1 MTRRIV
7 DTFAGPGGW
16 DEGMRMLGLT
26 DVIGIEWDAA
36 ACATAEAAGHR
47 RIQADVAALD
57 LLGWPCWGKVS
68 SPPCFVAG
76 TPVVTERAVLPIEEV
91 RVGDRVLTHAGRWCR
106 VESTGSKVAE
116 TVTVKGQGTSGITCT
131 PDHRFYTRTYRT
143 WVSGRTRARVEE
155 WGDPTWTPATELGG
169 SRWAIPATAA
179 SVAWSAPIDPWLV
192 GRWLADGW
200 CNLGRGEVL
209 WAIGD
214 EKLDEF
220 KARCNL
226 PVAYAAM
233 DGCHRVTLC
242 GARDLAAWLAANFG
256 SGAHRK
262 TIPGSLLGAAEPVRR
277 ALLDGYLSGDS
288 HRVDDHARKAVTVSA
303 CLATGVRLLAAGLGL
318 AVSVAI
324 NRPPSTK
331 AMPDGR
337 IVNQRP
343 WYAVTLRDQ
352 RARRF
357 LHLRDGHWWGRVRS
371 IEPSPPQRV
380 YDIQVADD
388 HSYVADGIVV
398 HNCQAWS
405 MAGKRKGELDR
416 TNCHLLADRMAGGD
430 DSTDWCTWED
440 PRSALVCQ
448 PVRWVRDLRPEWVA
462 LEEVPAVAGLW
473 EHFARIFRGW
483 GYSVWTGD
491 LCAADY
497 GVPQTRTRRILT
509 ASRVRTVGPPPP
521 THSESAHG
529 DDLLGGHTLPWV
541 TMAEALGWG
550 FDEPSATV
558 SAGGGKSGSAE
569 PFANADYRRRL
580 AIHVQRERSGD
591 RPGETF
597 DATAIPSQ
605 TITSKSRSW
614 EVRPGERP
622 PVYVNGNQENA
633 ARRSADEPAPTVLFG
648 HCSNDVRWA
657 LDRPATTVVGS
668 FRPDV
673 IAGPGHHDTSRQNA
687 PGSVRVTVQEAA
699 ILQSF
704 RPDYP
709 WSGSRTKQYEQCG
722 NAIPPR
728 LAAHVVASAIGIDP
742 TAAIDRY
749 YAEALGG
756 AA

>member
-1 MTRRIV
+1 MPNDDPRKNHRYLR
-7 DTFAGPGGW
+7 GSRLSGW

-26 DVIGIEWDAA
+26 DVIGIEWDIA
-36 ACATAEAAGHR
+36 ACTTAEAAGHR

-57 LLGWPCWGKVS
+57 PLGWPCWGKVS
-68 SPPCFVAG
+68 SPP
-76 TPVVTERAVLPIEEV
+76 
-91 RVGDRVLTHAGRWCR
+91 
-106 VESTGSKVAE
+106 
-116 TVTVKGQGTSGITCT
+116 
-131 PDHRFYTRTYRT
+131 
-143 WVSGRTRARVEE
+143 
-155 WGDPTWTPATELGG
+155 
-169 SRWAIPATAA
+169 
-179 SVAWSAPIDPWLV
+179 
-192 GRWLADGW
+192 
-200 CNLGRGEVL
+200 
-209 WAIGD
+209 
-214 EKLDEF
+214 
-220 KARCNL
+220 
-226 PVAYAAM
+226 
-233 DGCHRVTLC
+233 
-242 GARDLAAWLAANFG
+242 
-256 SGAHRK
+256 
-262 TIPGSLLGAAEPVRR
+262 
-277 ALLDGYLSGDS
+277 
-288 HRVDDHARKAVTVSA
+288 
-303 CLATGVRLLAAGLGL
+303 
-318 AVSVAI
+318 
-324 NRPPSTK
+324 
-331 AMPDGR
+331 
-337 IVNQRP
+337 
-343 WYAVTLRDQ
+343 
-352 RARRF
+352 
-357 LHLRDGHWWGRVRS
+357 
-371 IEPSPPQRV
+371 
-380 YDIQVADD
+380 
-388 HSYVADGIVV
+388 
-398 HNCQAWS
+398 CQAWS

-416 TNCHLLADRMAGGD
+416 ANCHLLADRMAAGD

-521 THSESAHG
+521 THSETAHG

-558 SAGGGKSGSAE
+558 SAGGGKTGGAE
-569 PFANADYRRRL
+569 PFANAQYRRRL
-580 AIHVQRERSGD
+580 AIHVKRERSGD
-591 RPGETF
+591 RSEETF
-597 DATAIPSQ
+597 DATAVPSQ

-614 EVRPGERP
+614 ERIVTNQRTSQTGDYYER
-622 PVYVNGNQENA
+622 
-633 ARRSADEPAPTVLFG
+633 STDEPAPTLTTNTRLWKF
-648 HCSNDVRWA
+648 A
-657 LDRPATTVVGS
+657 PRPGE
-668 FRPDV
+668 R
-673 IAGPGHHDTSRQNA
+673 A

-704 RPDYP
+704 RPDYE